1 MTGETRTSFEPSA
14 PVRAA
19 HKTVAVVPALVAI
32 ALGVFILLGTGFA
45 QPNPAK
51 RIIKVP
57 SGSRCLSGFNV
68 RRPARWAVSSPN

>member
-32 ALGVFILLGTGFA
+32 ALGVFILFGTGFI
-45 QPNPAK
+45 QPDALHNAAHD
-51 RIIKVP
+51 
-57 SGSRCLSGFNV
+57 
-68 RRPARWAVSSPN
+68 ARHAFAFPCH